1 MKVIKSLEDRGIL
14 LKGTTRKITS
24 QKGEFLNFLRP
35 LMTAGS
41 PLMTNVLTSLAKSV
55 LLPFTLM
62 AGLSVTDTAI
72 QKKKKKKIESEATAL
87 IISNEEI
94 EDIMKIVQSLE
105 QSSLLIEDISETIK
119 NDAKEQKGRF
129 LEILLGILCASSLG
143 HMLTR
148 QGVIRAGEGTTR

>member
-72 QKKKKKKIESEATAL
+72 KKNIWIRGNSI

-105 QSSLLIEDISETIK
+105 ESSLLIEDISETIK

>member
-41 PLMTNVLTSLAKSV
+41 PLMTNVVTSLAKSV

-72 QKKKKKKIESEATAL
+72 QKKKKKIESEATAL

-105 QSSLLIEDISETIK
+105 ESSLLIEDISETIK

-143 HMLTR
+143 HVLTR

>member
-24 QKGEFLNFLRP
+24 QKGKFLNFLRP

-72 QKKKKKKIESEATAL
+72 QKKKFESEASAL
-87 IISNEEI
+87 IISNEES
-94 EDIMKIVQSLE
+94 EEIMKIVQSLE
-105 QSSLLIEDISETIK
+105 ESSLLIDDISETIK

>member
-24 QKGEFLNFLRP
+24 QKGKFLNFLRP

-62 AGLSVTDTAI
+62 TGLSVTDTAI
-72 QKKKKKKIESEATAL
+72 QKKKNL
-87 IISNEEI
+87 N
-94 EDIMKIVQSLE
+94 QRH
-105 QSSLLIEDISETIK
+105 Q
-119 NDAKEQKGRF
+119 
-129 LEILLGILCASSLG
+129 
-143 HMLTR
+143 H
-148 QGVIRAGEGTTR
+148 